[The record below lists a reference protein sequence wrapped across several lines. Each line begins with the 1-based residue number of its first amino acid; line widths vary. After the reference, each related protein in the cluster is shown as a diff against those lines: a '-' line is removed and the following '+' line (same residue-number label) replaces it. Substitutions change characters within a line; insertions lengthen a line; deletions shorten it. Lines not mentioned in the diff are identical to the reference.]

1 VVSALLEFEVL
12 WDFFVESS
20 VEESLLMRFASKV
33 YFHLLIFFNFFLKG
47 IQVWTNAKE
56 CFSKM

>member
-1 VVSALLEFEVL
+1 MGFSM
-12 WDFFVESS
+12 ESS
-20 VEESLLMRFASKV
+20 MEKKSEVCKQIILPS
-33 YFHLLIFFNFFLKG
+33 IFCLFNFLLLFLKG